1 MSETAGFVGF
11 LTITVW
17 ILKQISV
24 TNAMAT
30 YRFDFRLHVISF
42 FFLQIITNDQD
53 LTFVKFSYVVF

>member
-11 LTITVW
+11 HTITVW
-17 ILKQISV
+17 ILKKIRV

-30 YRFDFRLHVISF
+30 YRFAFTSF
-42 FFLQIITNDQD
+42 PFFLKIITNDQD

>member
-11 LTITVW
+11 HTITVW

-30 YRFDFRLHVISF
+30 YRFDFRLHVVSF
-42 FFLQIITNDQD
+42 FSADNY
-53 LTFVKFSYVVF
+53 K